1 MALSL
6 AARFTFNL
14 PNQSLQTHA
23 QVFTFRTPSR
33 IFTTRSSSF
42 FLATHFN
49 PLVKINSTGL
59 KVLTR
64 ACGDGGGDKIDA
76 STSSDIKASTISPS
90 TSGDEYV
97 ALFVR
102 MLGLDNDPLDRD
114 QAVVALWKYSL
125 GGKQFIDA
133 IMRFRGSIN
142 LVVNLL
148 KSESTSTCEAAA
160 GLLRTISAVN
170 AYRDLVGESG
180 AIEEIFGLLRR
191 SSLVSDVKE
200 QSLCT
205 LCNLSVDEKFRSK
218 IVHSDLLPILIKLL
232 EDEDIKVVEAAGGV
246 LANLALSQSSHKI
259 MVEAGVIPKLAKLLT
274 TDAEGSKV
282 IRKEAKNVLLELA
295 KDDFYKILVVEEGLV
310 IVPLIGTAAYK
321 SFRPALHSWP
331 SLPDG
336 TEIKQSSKGPSRFG
350 ASELLLGLNVQD
362 KNSDLEEAKMNA
374 IVGRTQ
380 QHFLARI
387 GAIELEDQQIFN
399 GESSSD
405 RRITILPWMDG
416 VARLTLILT
425 LEDESAVARAAEAI
439 ADASISEHM
448 RVSFKEAGAVKHLIQ
463 LVGHHNVIVRLAAI
477 SALDRLSLSNNVC
490 QRIEAEG
497 VLYPLINSLKNSEI
511 PGKGADMILNILN
524 RILDPSREMKF
535 KFYDGPVNGSKRVDA
550 KENIESAQNVDEIGV
565 SRSTKSSQNIHV
577 EYTSDSAFL
586 VCLVEILKTS
596 APVSQRKAASIFEF
610 MAVDQ
615 SCMEKITSVDIASG
629 LDAVFKQSILKGIE
643 SNFDHQQPE
652 LHALE
657 VEEAGHA
664 ISAASRLLTR
674 LLDSDRFCQSI
685 NSLHFTKQLREIL
698 RSSIP
703 LHNKDWV
710 AACLVKLSSL
720 SGPFPGFEDPI
731 NREVTLYETV
741 PRLIQQIKNSSPE
754 IQEASV
760 IELNRIISEGVVN
773 SSRAVAIEGGIFPL
787 VKLIEEGTDRAAEA
801 GLAILYN
808 LSMDSENHSAILAA
822 GAVPVLR
829 RIVLSQRPQWTR
841 ALHLLRTLPSS

>member
-1 MALSL
+1 MMALSYPTHL
-6 AARFTFNL
+6 TFNL
-14 PNQSLQTHA
+14 PNQILQ
-23 QVFTFRTPSR
+23 FKTPSR
-33 IFTTRSSSF
+33 ICKTTSSSV
-42 FLATHFN
+42 FLATHFY
-49 PLVKINSTGL
+49 PSVKINFTGL
-59 KVLTR
+59 KVITR
-64 ACGDGGGDKIDA
+64 ACSDGGGDEIDA
-76 STSSDIKASTISPS
+76 STSYDIRASTISPS

-125 GGKQFIDA
+125 GGKQYIDT

-142 LVVNLL
+142 LIVNLL

-160 GLLRTISAVN
+160 GLLRTISTVN
-170 AYRDLVGESG
+170 AYRDIVAESG

-191 SSLVSDVKE
+191 SSLASDVKE

-218 IVHSDLLPILIKLL
+218 IVHSDLLSILIKLL
-232 EDEDIKVVEAAGGV
+232 EDEDIKVAEAAGGV
-246 LANLALSQSSHKI
+246 VANLALSHSNHKI
-259 MVEAGVIPKLAKLLT
+259 MVEAGVIPKLAKLLK

-295 KDDFYKILVVEEGLV
+295 KDDFYKILVMEEGLV

-336 TEIKQSSKGPSRFG
+336 TEIKQSSKGPSKFG

-362 KNSDLEEAKMNA
+362 KNSNLEEAKMNA

-387 GAIELEDQQIFN
+387 GAIELDDQMKFN
-399 GESSSD
+399 GESASD
-405 RRITILPWMDG
+405 RRVTVLPWMDG

-463 LVGHHNVIVRLAAI
+463 LVDHQNSSIRLAAI
-477 SALDRLSLSNNVC
+477 HALDRLSLSTNVC

-497 VLYPLINSLKNSEI
+497 VLYPLINFLKNSEI
-511 PGKGADMILNILN
+511 PGRGTDMILNILN

-550 KENIESAQNVDEIGV
+550 KENIESAQNGEEIGV
-565 SRSTKSSQNIHV
+565 PTSTRSLKNIHL

-610 MAVDQ
+610 MAVDM
-615 SCMEKITSVDIASG
+615 SSMEKITSVDIASG
-629 LDAVFKQSILKGIE
+629 LDAVFKQSILNGIE

-652 LHALE
+652 LHALQ
-657 VEEAGHA
+657 VEEAGQA

-674 LLDSDRFCQSI
+674 LLDSDKFCQSI
-685 NSLHFTKQLREIL
+685 NSLHFTRLLREIL
-698 RSSIP
+698 QSSIP

-720 SGPFPGFEDPI
+720 SGPYPGFEDPI

-741 PRLIQQIKNSSPE
+741 PRLIQQIKSSYSPE

-773 SSRAVAIEGGIFPL
+773 SSRAVALEGGIFPL

-808 LSMDSENHSAILAA
+808 LSMESENHSAIISA
-822 GAVPVLR
+822 GAVPILR

-841 ALHLLRTLPSS
+841 ALHVLRTLPSL